1 MDRTTTGIALDA
13 PIRDFLAHRRM
24 LGRGYAHEEYMLR
37 GLRNFLLQVGA
48 DDLDQTA
55 FDCWCEHLQGVSA
68 NTRRARQQ
76 VVHKL
81 CLHRRRTDPTCFVPD
96 PLYFAKLQPYRQ
108 PVLVEPEQIARM
120 LACAN
125 ALHPT
130 PNSPLRSQ
138 VLRLATVLFYTAGLR
153 RGEVL
158 RLRLADIDAEA
169 GVVRVRESK
178 FHKSRFVPLST
189 SAHRE
194 LCRYLRARS
203 AVCEDRRP
211 GAPLLCNRSRGW
223 RPYTGTGLRS
233 GIAHLFEQAG
243 VRDKHGR
250 RPCIHDLRHSFAVQ
264 ALTRFYKSGEEVQ
277 SRLPHLALYMGH
289 VSIVSTAYY
298 LHFIPTLAALA
309 SDRLAQQCGH
319 VIEEVPDDPA

>member
-1 MDRTTTGIALDA
+1 MDRTTKGTALDA

-24 LGRGYAHEEYMLR
+24 LGRGYIQEEYILQ
-37 GLRNFLLQVGA
+37 GVRNFLLQTGV
-48 DDLDQTA
+48 DDLDRTV
-55 FDCWCEHLQGVSA
+55 FDRWCEHLKNVSA
-68 NTRRARQQ
+68 NTRRGRQQ
-76 VVHKL
+76 VVLKL
-81 CLHRRRTDPTCFVPD
+81 SLHRRRTDPACFVPD
-96 PLYFAKLQPYRQ
+96 PLYFAKPQPYRQ

-120 LACAN
+120 LACVT
-125 ALHPT
+125 ALRPT

-138 VLRLATVLFYTAGLR
+138 VLRLAIVLFYTAGLR

-158 RLRLADIDAEA
+158 RLSLADIDAET

-178 FHKSRFVPLST
+178 FHKSRFVPLSP

-194 LCRYLRARS
+194 LSRYLRARS
-203 AVCEDRRP
+203 AVCDDRRT

-223 RPYTGTGLRS
+223 RPYTGTGLRH
-233 GIAHLFEQAG
+233 GITQLFDQAG
-243 VRDKHGR
+243 VHDDQGR

-264 ALTRFYKSGEEVQ
+264 ALMRFYRRGEEVQ

-298 LHFIPTLAALA
+298 LHFIPALATLA
-309 SDRLAQQCGH
+309 SERLAQQCGH
-319 VIEEVPDDPA
+319 VIEEVPDEPA

>member
-1 MDRTTTGIALDA
+1 MDRTTTDMALDA

-24 LGRGYAHEEYMLR
+24 LGRGYVHEEHILR
-37 GLRNFLLQVGA
+37 GVRNFLLRVGA
-48 DDLDQTA
+48 DDLDRTT
-55 FDCWCEHLQGVSA
+55 FNRWCEHLKGVSA

-76 VVHKL
+76 VVHRL

-96 PLYFAKLQPYRQ
+96 PLYFAKPRPYRQ
-108 PVLVEPEQIARM
+108 PVLVEPQQIARM
-120 LACAN
+120 LACAT

-158 RLRLADIDAEA
+158 RLSLADIDAEA

-178 FHKSRFVPLST
+178 FHKSRFVPLSP

-194 LCRYLRARS
+194 MRRYLRARS
-203 AVCEDRRP
+203 TVCTDRRS

-223 RPYTGTGLRS
+223 RPYTGTGLCY
-233 GIAHLFEQAG
+233 GIAQLFERAG
-243 VRDKHGR
+243 VRDEQGR

-264 ALTRFYKSGEEVQ
+264 ALTRFYRHGEEVR

-309 SDRLAQQCGH
+309 SERLAQQCGH
-319 VIEEVPDDPA
+319 VIEEAPDDPA

>member
-1 MDRTTTGIALDA
+1 MDRTKTGTALDA

-24 LGRGYAHEEYMLR
+24 LGRAYVQEEYIFR
-37 GLRNFLLQVGA
+37 AVRNFLLEVGA
-48 DDLDQTA
+48 ADLDRTA
-55 FDCWCEHLQGVSA
+55 FDRWCEHLKGVSA

-76 VVHKL
+76 IVHKL
-81 CLHRRRTDPTCFVPD
+81 CLHRRRTDPNCFVPD
-96 PLYFAKLQPYRQ
+96 PLYFAKPRPYRQ

-120 LACAN
+120 LACAA
-125 ALHPT
+125 ALRPT

-138 VLRLATVLFYTAGLR
+138 VLHLAIVLFYTAGLR

-158 RLRLADIDAEA
+158 RLSLADIDAET

-178 FHKSRFVPLST
+178 FHKTRFVPLSP
-189 SAHRE
+189 SAHRA

-203 AVCEDRRP
+203 AVCGDSRP
-211 GAPLLCNRSRGW
+211 DAPLLCNRSRGW
-223 RPYTGTGLRS
+223 RPYTGTGLS
-233 GIAHLFEQAG
+233 GGIAQLFEQAG
-243 VRDKHGR
+243 VRDERGR
-250 RPCIHDLRHSFAVQ
+250 KPCIHDLRHSFAVQ
-264 ALTRFYKSGEEVQ
+264 ALMRFYSHGEEVQ

-309 SDRLAQQCGH
+309 SERLAQQCGH
-319 VIEEVPDDPA
+319 VIEEAPDDPA